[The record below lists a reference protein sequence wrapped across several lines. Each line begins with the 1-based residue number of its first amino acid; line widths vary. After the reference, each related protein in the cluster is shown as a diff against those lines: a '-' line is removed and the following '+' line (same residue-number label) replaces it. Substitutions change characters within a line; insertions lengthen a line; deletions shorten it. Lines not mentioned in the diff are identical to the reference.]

1 MVYLDENR
9 LKNNTK
15 IKLISLLS
23 ALVLWL
29 YVMTVEDPVE
39 TRTFSDIPVTI
50 TNMSILEERGLTVYP
65 KEELLADISIRANLS
80 SLRPINRDNIYI
92 YGRLDDPKE
101 GKNVV
106 YLQANLPE
114 RVNKYDIKP
123 NVITLDLEKV
133 VNEKR
138 SISVDVEGEPK
149 TNIDNIDIN
158 KKTVDVSGP
167 RTLVNKVTR
176 IKATLDASDKY
187 KDFSTKLKLVPVDA
201 NGDVVKGVKLDDNF
215 VVATVKFLQ
224 EKVVPVKLVFDDS
237 VANQSN
243 LENYS
248 INPKDITIE
257 GKKEALDNINGI
269 NTKPITANDLK
280 SNNSIDVALDI
291 PKDIKIKNNISSIKL
306 NINKN
311 ITSEFLISKS
321 DIEIISKESETG
333 KEVDLSKIPENIK
346 ITVSYSD
353 EIKDLSQKD
362 IQLYIDMADTSQ
374 GEGKYVIK
382 YKSEYNFK
390 NVQIEPK
397 TVEI

>member
-1 MVYLDENR
+1 MKNR

>member
-1 MVYLDENR
+1 MKNR

-50 TNMSILEERGLTVYP
+50 TNMSVLEERGLTIYP

-133 VNEKR
+133 VKEKR

-149 TNIDNIDIN
+149 INIDNIETN

-167 RTLVNKVTR
+167 RTLVNKVTS

-201 NGDVVKGVKLDDNF
+201 NGDAVKGVKLDDNF

-237 VANQSN
+237 VSDQSN

-291 PKDIKIKNNISSIKL
+291 PKDVKIKNNISSIKL

-321 DIEIISKESETG
+321 DIEIVSKESETG

-374 GEGKYVIK
+374 GEGKYPIK
-382 YKSEYNFK
+382 YKSKYDFK
-390 NVQIEPK
+390 DVQIEPK
-397 TVEI
+397 IVEI

>member
-1 MVYLDENR
+1 MKNR

-50 TNMSILEERGLTVYP
+50 TNMSVLEERGLTIYP

-149 TNIDNIDIN
+149 INIDNIETN

-167 RTLVNKVTR
+167 RTLVNKVTS

-201 NGDVVKGVKLDDNF
+201 NGDAVKGVKLDDNF

-237 VANQSN
+237 VSNQSN

-291 PKDIKIKNNISSIKL
+291 PKDVKIRNNISSIKL

-321 DIEIISKESETG
+321 DIEIVSKESETG

-374 GEGKYVIK
+374 GEGKYPIK
-382 YKSEYNFK
+382 YKSKYDFK
-390 NVQIEPK
+390 DVQIEPK
-397 TVEI
+397 IVEI

>member
-1 MVYLDENR
+1 MKNR

-50 TNMSILEERGLTVYP
+50 TNMSVLEERGLTIYP

-149 TNIDNIDIN
+149 INIDNIETN

-167 RTLVNKVTR
+167 RTLVNKVTS

-201 NGDVVKGVKLDDNF
+201 NGDEVKGVKLDDNF

-237 VANQSN
+237 VSNQSN

-248 INPKDITIE
+248 INPNDITI
-257 GKKEALDNINGI
+257 D
-269 NTKPITANDLK
+269 
-280 SNNSIDVALDI
+280 
-291 PKDIKIKNNISSIKL
+291 
-306 NINKN
+306 
-311 ITSEFLISKS
+311 
-321 DIEIISKESETG
+321 
-333 KEVDLSKIPENIK
+333 
-346 ITVSYSD
+346 
-353 EIKDLSQKD
+353 
-362 IQLYIDMADTSQ
+362 
-374 GEGKYVIK
+374 
-382 YKSEYNFK
+382 
-390 NVQIEPK
+390 
-397 TVEI
+397 

>member
-1 MVYLDENR
+1 MKNR

-50 TNMSILEERGLTVYP
+50 TNMSVLEERGLTIYP

-149 TNIDNIDIN
+149 INIDNIETN

-167 RTLVNKVTR
+167 RTLVNKVTS

-201 NGDVVKGVKLDDNF
+201 NGDAVKGVKLDDNF

-237 VANQSN
+237 VSDQSN

-291 PKDIKIKNNISSIKL
+291 PKDVKIKNNISSIKL

-321 DIEIISKESETG
+321 DIEIVSKESETG

-374 GEGKYVIK
+374 GEGKYPIK
-382 YKSEYNFK
+382 YKSKYDFK
-390 NVQIEPK
+390 DVQIEPK
-397 TVEI
+397 IVEI

>member
-1 MVYLDENR
+1 MKNR

-50 TNMSILEERGLTVYP
+50 TNMSVLEERGLTIYP

-149 TNIDNIDIN
+149 INIDNIETN

-167 RTLVNKVTR
+167 RTLVNKVTS

-201 NGDVVKGVKLDDNF
+201 NGDEVKGVKLDDNF

-237 VANQSN
+237 VSNQSN

-257 GKKEALDNINGI
+257 GKKEAIDNINGI
-269 NTKPITANDLK
+269 NTKPITASDLK

-291 PKDIKIKNNISSIKL
+291 PKDVKIKNNISSIKL

-321 DIEIISKESETG
+321 DIEIVSKESETG

-374 GEGKYVIK
+374 GEGKYPIK
-382 YKSEYNFK
+382 YKSKYDFK
-390 NVQIEPK
+390 DVQIEPK
-397 TVEI
+397 IVEI

>member
-1 MVYLDENR
+1 MKNR

-50 TNMSILEERGLTVYP
+50 TNMSVLEERGLTIYP

-123 NVITLDLEKV
+123 NVITLDLEKL

-149 TNIDNIDIN
+149 INIDNIETN

-167 RTLVNKVTR
+167 RTLVNKVTS

-201 NGDVVKGVKLDDNF
+201 NGDAVKGVKLDDNF

-224 EKVVPVKLVFDDS
+224 EKVVPVKLVFDES
-237 VANQSN
+237 VSNQSN

-280 SNNSIDVALDI
+280 NNNSIDVALDI
-291 PKDIKIKNNISSIKL
+291 PKDVKIKNNISSIKL

-321 DIEIISKESETG
+321 DIEIVSKESETG
-333 KEVDLSKIPENIK
+333 KEIDLSKIPENIK

-374 GEGKYVIK
+374 GEGKYPIK
-382 YKSEYNFK
+382 YKSKYDFK
-390 NVQIEPK
+390 DVQIEPK
-397 TVEI
+397 IVEI

>member
-1 MVYLDENR
+1 MKNR

-50 TNMSILEERGLTVYP
+50 TNMSVLEERGLTIYP

-149 TNIDNIDIN
+149 INIDNIETN

-167 RTLVNKVTR
+167 RTLVNKVTS

-201 NGDVVKGVKLDDNF
+201 NGDAVKGVKLDDNF

-237 VANQSN
+237 VSNQSN

-280 SNNSIDVALDI
+280 NNNSIDIALDI
-291 PKDIKIKNNISSIKL
+291 PKDVKIKNNISSIKL

-321 DIEIISKESETG
+321 DIEIVSKESETG
-333 KEVDLSKIPENIK
+333 KEIDLSKIPENIK

-374 GEGKYVIK
+374 GEGKYPIK
-382 YKSEYNFK
+382 YKSKYDFK
-390 NVQIEPK
+390 DVQIEPK
-397 TVEI
+397 IVEI

>member
-1 MVYLDENR
+1 MKNR

-50 TNMSILEERGLTVYP
+50 TNMSVLEERGLTIYP

-149 TNIDNIDIN
+149 INIDNIETN

-167 RTLVNKVTR
+167 RTLVNKVTS

-201 NGDVVKGVKLDDNF
+201 NGDAVKGVKLDDNF

-224 EKVVPVKLVFDDS
+224 EKVVPVKLVFDES
-237 VANQSN
+237 VSNQSN

-280 SNNSIDVALDI
+280 NNNSIDVALDI
-291 PKDIKIKNNISSIKL
+291 PKDVKIKNNISSIKL

-321 DIEIISKESETG
+321 DIEIVSKESETG

-346 ITVSYSD
+346 ITDSYSD
-353 EIKDLSQKD
+353 EIKDLSQKG

-374 GEGKYVIK
+374 GEGKYPIK
-382 YKSEYNFK
+382 YKSKYDFK
-390 NVQIEPK
+390 DVQIEPK
-397 TVEI
+397 IVEI

>member
-1 MVYLDENR
+1 MKNR

-50 TNMSILEERGLTVYP
+50 TNMSVLEERGLTIYP

-133 VNEKR
+133 VKEKR

-149 TNIDNIDIN
+149 INIDNIETN

-167 RTLVNKVTR
+167 RTLVNKVTS

-201 NGDVVKGVKLDDNF
+201 NGDAVKGVKLDDNF

-224 EKVVPVKLVFDDS
+224 EKLVPVKLVFDDS
-237 VANQSN
+237 VSNQSN

-291 PKDIKIKNNISSIKL
+291 PKDVKIKNNISSIKL

-321 DIEIISKESETG
+321 DIEIVSKESETG

-374 GEGKYVIK
+374 GEGKYPIK
-382 YKSEYNFK
+382 YKSKYDFK
-390 NVQIEPK
+390 DVQIEPK
-397 TVEI
+397 IVEI

>member
-1 MVYLDENR
+1 MKNR

-50 TNMSILEERGLTVYP
+50 TNMSVLEERGLTIYP

-149 TNIDNIDIN
+149 INIDNIETN

-167 RTLVNKVTR
+167 RTLVNKVTS

-201 NGDVVKGVKLDDNF
+201 NGDAVKGVKLDDNF

-237 VANQSN
+237 VSNQSN

-280 SNNSIDVALDI
+280 NNNSIDVALDI
-291 PKDIKIKNNISSIKL
+291 PKDIKIKNKISSIKL

-321 DIEIISKESETG
+321 DIEIVSKESETG
-333 KEVDLSKIPENIK
+333 KEIDLSKIPENIK

-374 GEGKYVIK
+374 GEGKYPIK
-382 YKSEYNFK
+382 YKSKYDFK
-390 NVQIEPK
+390 DVQIEPK
-397 TVEI
+397 IVEI

>member
-1 MVYLDENR
+1 MKNR

-50 TNMSILEERGLTVYP
+50 TNMSVLEERGLTIYP

-149 TNIDNIDIN
+149 INIDNIETN

-167 RTLVNKVTR
+167 RTLVNKVTS

-201 NGDVVKGVKLDDNF
+201 NGDAVKGVKLDDNF

-237 VANQSN
+237 VSNQSN

-280 SNNSIDVALDI
+280 NNNSIDVALDI
-291 PKDIKIKNNISSIKL
+291 PKDIKIKNKISSIKL

-321 DIEIISKESETG
+321 DIEIVSKESETG

-374 GEGKYVIK
+374 GEGKYPIK
-382 YKSEYNFK
+382 YKSKYDFK
-390 NVQIEPK
+390 DVQIEPK
-397 TVEI
+397 IVEI

>member
-1 MVYLDENR
+1 MKNR

-50 TNMSILEERGLTVYP
+50 TNMSVLEERGLTIYP

-149 TNIDNIDIN
+149 INIDNIDTN

-167 RTLVNKVTR
+167 RTLVNKVTS

-201 NGDVVKGVKLDDNF
+201 NGDAVKGVKLDDNF

-237 VANQSN
+237 VSNQSN
-243 LENYS
+243 LEKYS

-291 PKDIKIKNNISSIKL
+291 PKDVKIKNNISSIKL

-321 DIEIISKESETG
+321 DIEIVSKESETG

-374 GEGKYVIK
+374 GEGKYPIK
-382 YKSEYNFK
+382 YKSKYDFK
-390 NVQIEPK
+390 DVQIEPK
-397 TVEI
+397 IVEI

>member
-1 MVYLDENR
+1 MKNR

-50 TNMSILEERGLTVYP
+50 TNMSVLEERGLTIYP

-149 TNIDNIDIN
+149 INIDNIDTN

-167 RTLVNKVTR
+167 RTLVNKVTS

-201 NGDVVKGVKLDDNF
+201 NGDEVKGVKLDDNF

-237 VANQSN
+237 VSNQSN

-257 GKKEALDNINGI
+257 GKKEAIDNINGI
-269 NTKPITANDLK
+269 NTKPITASDLK

-291 PKDIKIKNNISSIKL
+291 PKDVKIKNNISSIKL

-321 DIEIISKESETG
+321 DIEIVSKESETG

-374 GEGKYVIK
+374 GEGKYPIK
-382 YKSEYNFK
+382 YKSKYDFK
-390 NVQIEPK
+390 DVQIEPK
-397 TVEI
+397 IVEI

>member
-1 MVYLDENR
+1 MKNR

-50 TNMSILEERGLTVYP
+50 TNMSVLEERGLTIYP

-149 TNIDNIDIN
+149 INIDNIDTN

-167 RTLVNKVTR
+167 RTLVNKVTS

-201 NGDVVKGVKLDDNF
+201 NGDAVKGVKLDDNF

-237 VANQSN
+237 VSNQSN

-291 PKDIKIKNNISSIKL
+291 PKDVKIKNNISSIKL

-321 DIEIISKESETG
+321 DIEIVSKESETG

-374 GEGKYVIK
+374 GEGKYPIK
-382 YKSEYNFK
+382 YKSKYDFK
-390 NVQIEPK
+390 DVQIEPK
-397 TVEI
+397 IVEI

>member
-1 MVYLDENR
+1 MKNR

-50 TNMSILEERGLTVYP
+50 TNMSVLEERGLTIYP

-133 VNEKR
+133 VSEKR

-149 TNIDNIDIN
+149 INIDNIETN

-167 RTLVNKVTR
+167 RTLVNKVTS

-187 KDFSTKLKLVPVDA
+187 KDFSTKLKLVPVDD
-201 NGDVVKGVKLDDNF
+201 NGDAVKGVKLDDNF

-237 VANQSN
+237 VSNQSN

-280 SNNSIDVALDI
+280 NNNSIDVALDI
-291 PKDIKIKNNISSIKL
+291 PKDIKIKNKISSIKL

-321 DIEIISKESETG
+321 DIEIVSKESETG

-374 GEGKYVIK
+374 GEGKYPIK
-382 YKSEYNFK
+382 YKSKYDFK
-390 NVQIEPK
+390 DVQIEPK
-397 TVEI
+397 IVEI

>member
-1 MVYLDENR
+1 MKNR

-50 TNMSILEERGLTVYP
+50 TNMSVLEERGLTIYP

-149 TNIDNIDIN
+149 INIDNIETN

-167 RTLVNKVTR
+167 RTLVNKVTS

-201 NGDVVKGVKLDDNF
+201 NGDAVKGVKLDDNF

-237 VANQSN
+237 VSNQSN

-257 GKKEALDNINGI
+257 GKKEAIDNINGI
-269 NTKPITANDLK
+269 NTKPITASDLK

-291 PKDIKIKNNISSIKL
+291 PKDVKIKNNISSIKL

-321 DIEIISKESETG
+321 DIEIVSKESETG

-374 GEGKYVIK
+374 GEGKYPIK
-382 YKSEYNFK
+382 YKSKYDFK
-390 NVQIEPK
+390 DVQIEPK
-397 TVEI
+397 IVEI

>member
-1 MVYLDENR
+1 MKNR

-50 TNMSILEERGLTVYP
+50 TNMSVLEERGLTIYP

-149 TNIDNIDIN
+149 INIDNIETN

-167 RTLVNKVTR
+167 RTLVNKVTS

-201 NGDVVKGVKLDDNF
+201 NGDAVKGVKLDDNF

-237 VANQSN
+237 VSNQSN

-257 GKKEALDNINGI
+257 GKKEALDNINSI

-291 PKDIKIKNNISSIKL
+291 PKDVKIKNNISSIKL

-321 DIEIISKESETG
+321 DIEIVSKESETG

-374 GEGKYVIK
+374 GEGKYPIK
-382 YKSEYNFK
+382 YKSKYDFK
-390 NVQIEPK
+390 DVQIEPK
-397 TVEI
+397 IVEI

>member
-1 MVYLDENR
+1 MKNR

-138 SISVDVEGEPK
+138 SISVDIEGEPK

>member
-1 MVYLDENR
+1 MKNR

-224 EKVVPVKLVFDDS
+224 EKVVPVKLVFDAS

-311 ITSEFLISKS
+311 ITSEFLISKY

>member
-1 MVYLDENR
+1 MKNR

-50 TNMSILEERGLTVYP
+50 TNMSVLEERGLTIYP

-149 TNIDNIDIN
+149 INIDNIETN

-167 RTLVNKVTR
+167 RTLVNKVTS

-201 NGDVVKGVKLDDNF
+201 NGDAVKGVKLDDNF

-237 VANQSN
+237 VSNQSN

-280 SNNSIDVALDI
+280 NNNSIDVALDI

-321 DIEIISKESETG
+321 DIEIVSKESETG

-374 GEGKYVIK
+374 GEGKYPIK
-382 YKSEYNFK
+382 YKSKYDFK
-390 NVQIEPK
+390 DVQIEPK
-397 TVEI
+397 IVEI

>member
-1 MVYLDENR
+1 MKNR

-50 TNMSILEERGLTVYP
+50 TNMSVLEERGLTIYP

-149 TNIDNIDIN
+149 INIDNIETN

-167 RTLVNKVTR
+167 RTLVNKVTS

-201 NGDVVKGVKLDDNF
+201 NGDAVKGVKLDDNF

-224 EKVVPVKLVFDDS
+224 EKVVPVKLVFDES
-237 VANQSN
+237 VSNQSN

-257 GKKEALDNINGI
+257 GKKEALDNIKGI
-269 NTKPITANDLK
+269 DTKPITANDLK
-280 SNNSIDVALDI
+280 NNNSIDVALDI
-291 PKDIKIKNNISSIKL
+291 PKDVKIKNNISSIKL

-321 DIEIISKESETG
+321 DIEIVSKESETG

-374 GEGKYVIK
+374 GEGKYPIK
-382 YKSEYNFK
+382 YKSKYDFK
-390 NVQIEPK
+390 DVQIEPK
-397 TVEI
+397 IVEI

>member
-1 MVYLDENR
+1 MKNR

-50 TNMSILEERGLTVYP
+50 TNMSVLEERGLTIYP

-149 TNIDNIDIN
+149 INIDNIETN

-167 RTLVNKVTR
+167 RTLVNKVTS

-201 NGDVVKGVKLDDNF
+201 NGDEVKGVKLDDNF

-224 EKVVPVKLVFDDS
+224 EKVVPVKLVFDES
-237 VANQSN
+237 VSNQSN

-257 GKKEALDNINGI
+257 GKKEALDNINDI
-269 NTKPITANDLK
+269 NTKPINANDLK

-291 PKDIKIKNNISSIKL
+291 PKDVKIKNNISSIKL

-321 DIEIISKESETG
+321 DIEIVSKESETG
-333 KEVDLSKIPENIK
+333 KEIDLSKIPENIK

-374 GEGKYVIK
+374 GEGKYPIK
-382 YKSEYNFK
+382 YKSKYDFK
-390 NVQIEPK
+390 DVQIQPK
-397 TVEI
+397 IVEI

>member
-1 MVYLDENR
+1 MKNR

-50 TNMSILEERGLTVYP
+50 TNMSVLEERGLTIYP

-149 TNIDNIDIN
+149 INIDNIETN

-167 RTLVNKVTR
+167 RTLVNKVTS

-201 NGDVVKGVKLDDNF
+201 NGDAVKGVKLDDNF

-224 EKVVPVKLVFDDS
+224 EKVVPVKLVFDES
-237 VANQSN
+237 VSNQSN

-291 PKDIKIKNNISSIKL
+291 PKDVKIKNNISSIKL

-321 DIEIISKESETG
+321 DIEIVSKESETG

-374 GEGKYVIK
+374 GEGKYPIK
-382 YKSEYNFK
+382 YKSKYDFK
-390 NVQIEPK
+390 DVQIEPK
-397 TVEI
+397 IVEI

>member
-1 MVYLDENR
+1 MKNR

-50 TNMSILEERGLTVYP
+50 TNMSVLEERGLTIYP

-149 TNIDNIDIN
+149 INIDNIETN
-158 KKTVDVSGP
+158 KKIVDVSGP
-167 RTLVNKVTR
+167 RTLVNKVTS

-201 NGDVVKGVKLDDNF
+201 NGDAVKGVKLDDNF

-237 VANQSN
+237 VSNQSN

-291 PKDIKIKNNISSIKL
+291 PKDVKIKNNISSIKL

-321 DIEIISKESETG
+321 DIEIVSKESETG

-374 GEGKYVIK
+374 GEGKYPIK
-382 YKSEYNFK
+382 YKSKYDFK
-390 NVQIEPK
+390 DVQIEPK
-397 TVEI
+397 IVEI

>member
-1 MVYLDENR
+1 MKNR

-50 TNMSILEERGLTVYP
+50 TNMSVLEERGLTIYP

-149 TNIDNIDIN
+149 INIDNIETN

-167 RTLVNKVTR
+167 RTLVNKVTS

-201 NGDVVKGVKLDDNF
+201 NGDAVKGVKLDDNF

-237 VANQSN
+237 VSNQSN

-280 SNNSIDVALDI
+280 NNNSIDVALDI
-291 PKDIKIKNNISSIKL
+291 PKDVKIKNNISSIKL

-321 DIEIISKESETG
+321 DIEIVSKESETG

-374 GEGKYVIK
+374 GEGKYPIK
-382 YKSEYNFK
+382 YKSKYDFK
-390 NVQIEPK
+390 DVQIEPK
-397 TVEI
+397 IVEI

>member
-1 MVYLDENR
+1 MKNR

-311 ITSEFLISKS
+311 ITSEFLISKY